1 MARISAA
8 EAGSPNHLAYL
19 DMLAYTELGRDLLE
33 KSDDGYNVIVGS
45 TARTCLTAISTTR
58 ASLLRGRNSASSP
71 RQPVATRSFRATT
84 TPIASSSA

>member
-33 KSDDGYNVIVGS
+33 K
-45 TARTCLTAISTTR
+45 
-58 ASLLRGRNSASSP
+58 
-71 RQPVATRSFRATT
+71 
-84 TPIASSSA
+84 